1 MPRIYTPHINIS
13 DNNEILLEGNGAHH
27 LLNVLRCREG
37 DEVILFDGISGE
49 YHTKI
54 ARKEKK
60 RLVLT
65 LIEHKVIQRES
76 PLSLHL
82 MQSISKGDRMDFVVQ
97 KAVELGV
104 TRITPLI
111 TQHGAVKLDADRMIK
126 KVEHWRQIAMSACE
140 QCGRNTIP
148 QIDPITTWSDML
160 VQLRE
165 DDKPNVS
172 EEFMLRWILHPD
184 TDSMHQI
191 SKMAQKIVLAAKI
204 FIGPE
209 GGFSAN
215 EVAVA
220 RAAGYTAIT
229 VGPRILRTET
239 AAIAAITLLQTLF
252 GDFR

>member
-1 MPRIYTPHINIS
+1 MTRIYTSSIQVS
-13 DNNEILLEGNGAHH
+13 DKKEILLEGNGAHH

-37 DEVILFDGISGE
+37 DAVILFDGLAGE
-49 YHTKI
+49 YHTTI
-54 ARKEKK
+54 TSKEKK
-60 RLVLT
+60 RLT
-65 LIEHKVIQRES
+65 LQLVEHKIIQRES

-111 TQHGAVKLDADRMIK
+111 TQHGSVKLDADRMIK
-126 KVEHWRQIAMSACE
+126 KVEHWRQIAISACE
-140 QCGRNTIP
+140 QCGRNTLP
-148 QIDPITTWSDML
+148 QIDPIISWSDML

-165 DDKPNVS
+165 EEKPPVS
-172 EEFMLRWILHPD
+172 EEFIIRWILHPD

-191 SKMAQKIVLAAKI
+191 SQIAQKIVLAAKI

-209 GGFSAN
+209 GGFSDN
-215 EVAVA
+215 EVTAA